1 MICCYLVVD
10 QEAAGEGETVLRMFP
25 PEGHIV
31 VRGAQH
37 AATGKLKERELES
50 KALSTPQQENFFF

>member
-37 AATGKLKERELES
+37 AATGKLKEREL
-50 KALSTPQQENFFF
+50 